1 MFKVKN
7 ASPTYHDTSTADA
20 QSAAADG
27 GYHFAT
33 IGNTLRHRDRVTDS
47 QRLRLKRLPEQRLD
61 HTSSAGCRVGHGLAA
76 HSRRDPRCIFKQS

>member
-27 GYHFAT
+27 GYYFAA
-33 IGNTLRHRDRVTDS
+33 IGNTLRRRDRVADS
-47 QRLRLKRLPEQRLD
+47 QVRV
-61 HTSSAGCRVGHGLAA
+61 HTVGSLCEYMGEYLFV
-76 HSRRDPRCIFKQS
+76 SKEM

>member
-33 IGNTLRHRDRVTDS
+33 IGNTLRRRDRVTDS
-47 QRLRLKRLPEQRLD
+47 HGKRFGVCTNG
-61 HTSSAGCRVGHGLAA
+61 TSTASKI
-76 HSRRDPRCIFKQS
+76 D